1 DINMAKKPKDTS
13 ENPHKDKPNGAD
25 AMALRWTKEIERHLD
40 TLESMRGHYM
50 NECRQVRKMIS
61 DCYDRAKDAGLPKKA
76 MKAVIKTRQLEKRI
90 ESLREDLSEDGLDDD
105 YDTIR
110 LALGDLAELPLG
122 AAALKD
128 KGPNPVDSLA
138 TDDEF
143 DAVGNANAK
152 KIEAGIKPLP
162 N

>member
-1 DINMAKKPKDTS
+1 MAKKPKTDAP
-13 ENPHKDKPNGAD
+13 ENPHKDKPNTAD
-25 AMALRWTKEIERHLD
+25 AVATRWTKEIERHFDALE
-40 TLESMRGHYM
+40 TLRGEYM
-50 NECRQVRKMIS
+50 NEARQIRELIA

-90 ESLREDLSEDGLDDD
+90 ESLREDLAEDGLDDD

-110 LALGDLAELPLG
+110 LALGDLSDLPLG
-122 AAALKD
+122 QAALKD

-138 TDDEF
+138 GVDDEF
-143 DAVGNANAK
+143 DAVGTANAA
-152 KIEAGIKPLP
+152 KIQAGIKPLA